1 VKLESKGKKKRK
13 LKTRGWQ
20 EVELVRE
27 YGVCPQCG
35 RGIFP
40 LDEELELLPGK
51 LTPQAHEELVRLA
64 GWMPF
69 EKAVELFGDFTGI
82 VVSKGVG
89 RNCAEQAGAAYVEMQ
104 TEEAA
109 YLEQKTPPASGR
121 GGQTANQRRRGDG
134 AALAWRVG
142 GSENA
147 GHRGSASA
155 RVRVGEWVVHT
166 RNVNYFFHF
175 PQKVPRQL
183 WRD

>member
-1 VKLESKGKKKRK
+1 MGF
-13 LKTRGWQ
+13 
-20 EVELVRE
+20 VRSV
-27 YGVCPQCG
+27 GG
-35 RGIFP
+35 GFFP

-69 EKAVELFGDFTGI
+69 EKAVELFGD
-82 VVSKGVG
+82 
-89 RNCAEQAGAAYVEMQ
+89 RREQGCRSE
-104 TEEAA
+104 
-109 YLEQKTPPASGR
+109 LRRASGGSLCRNANGRSGVSGAENAACSRR

-155 RVRVGEWVVHT
+155 RVRVGEWVIHT